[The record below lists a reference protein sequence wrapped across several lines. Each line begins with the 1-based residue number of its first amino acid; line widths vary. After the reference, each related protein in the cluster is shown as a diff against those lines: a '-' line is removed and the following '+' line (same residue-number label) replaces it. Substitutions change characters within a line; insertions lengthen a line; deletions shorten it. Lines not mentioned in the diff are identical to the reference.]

1 MSLSYEKAVLVS
13 DLEPLTELVKDN
25 DTGFV
30 FKSEDSYSLSTKLN
44 IILSDKDNLEKI
56 RKRGLEL
63 VKTKY
68 DWLEIGKKTK
78 KSYESIL

>member
-1 MSLSYEKAVLVS
+1 MRRVILVS

-30 FKSEDSYSLSTKLN
+30 FKSGDDYSLSTKLN
-44 IILSDKDNLEKI
+44 TILSDKDNLEKV

-63 VKTKY
+63 IKTKY
-68 DWLEIGKKTK
+68 DWLEIGKQTK